1 MATTIETVQVS
12 YINFTNIVKFKEA
25 VDKLGLKLV
34 IEQPRYAET
43 NAVVDITDF
52 KKVFNKSFMRQLA
65 YEGSKQFILAYIGE

>member
-12 YINFTNIVKFKEA
+12 YINFTNIVKFQDA

-43 NAVVDITDF
+43 NAVTDITDF
-52 KKVFNKSFMRQLA
+52 KKVFNKSFMKQLA
-65 YEGSKQFILAYIGE
+65 YEGSSQYILAYTGE

>member
-1 MATTIETVQVS
+1 MATTIETIQVS

-43 NAVVDITDF
+43 NAVVDIADF
-52 KKVFNKSFMRQLA
+52 KKVFSSSFMKQLA
-65 YEGSKQFILAYIGE
+65 YEGSSQYILAYTGE

>member
-12 YINFTNIVKFKEA
+12 YINFTNIVKFQEA

-43 NAVVDITDF
+43 NTVVDITDF
-52 KKVFNKSFMRQLA
+52 KKVFNNSFIKQLT
-65 YEGSKQFILAYIGE
+65 YEGSEQFILAYTGE

>member
-12 YINFTNIVKFKEA
+12 YINFTNIVKFQEA
-25 VDKLGLKLV
+25 VGKLGLKLV

-52 KKVFNKSFMRQLA
+52 NKQLA
-65 YEGSKQFILAYIGE
+65 YEGSSQYILAYTGE

>member
-43 NAVVDITDF
+43 NAVGDIADF
-52 KKVFNKSFMRQLA
+52 KKVFNSNFMKQLV
-65 YEGSKQFILAYIGE
+65 YEGSSQYILAYTGE

>member
-12 YINFTNIVKFKEA
+12 YINFTNIVKFQEA

-43 NAVVDITDF
+43 NVVVDITDF
-52 KKVFNKSFMRQLA
+52 KKVFNNSFIKQLT
-65 YEGSKQFILAYIGE
+65 YEGSEQFILAYTGE